1 MKQYLI
7 GFLLGVALC
16 MFMGNKIYH
25 PIRGIMTN
33 TKNDPQYENR
43 CMATDIQTLM
53 LNQETIFN
61 LIKDRCGE

>member
-16 MFMGNKIYH
+16 LFMGNKIYH
-25 PIRGIMTN
+25 PIRGIFVN
-33 TKNDPQYENR
+33 SSAIKGSASYNDNITI
-43 CMATDIQTLM
+43 MK
-53 LNQETIFN
+53 NQESIYN